1 MCQHT
6 AEGLKNISS
15 TLYTIISNKKKKTSD
30 MSRLRRFLTLL
41 PICLTSVRADY
52 LGPRYPP
59 PADLTSDESLV
70 AASWENLTLTLQAYL
85 SGNDESTAPSNDALS
100 AIQNVTFS
108 LGMFSIH
115 DPTATEILQFHHT
128 SAEVANASNGSNQV
142 DGDTIYR
149 IASVSKLFTVYAGLL
164 MLDSTDWDR
173 PLTDIFPQLVE
184 TSSNNN
190 TLVGHVQWDLVTPRA
205 LAAQIAGVPRD
216 LLSLGELLFQPDL
229 NPTALGLPLLDSNDP
244 ISSSLPCV
252 GSEDPA
258 CAEDPERY
266 IMGVQ
271 ERPPTFLPWTSPAY
285 TNNGF
290 ALLGQV
296 LANITGKTIDE
307 VYRES
312 IFDPLDMTNSNSSP
326 PIQSEWSR
334 AVIPGNLSYFAFDS
348 DMTKSSGGLLSTTQ
362 DLAKLGVGI
371 LNHTLLPPDE
381 TRKWMKPLSHTARLQ
396 SSVGAPWEIARYTY
410 ADSGVVT
417 DLYTKSG
424 DSGHYSSWFV
434 LLPDFDAG
442 FSILAA
448 STSAERLAT
457 VGAIGDLVTATILPA
472 LMAQAAAEA
481 KRNFEGSYASTV
493 EGLNSSLTL
502 SLNQSQGAPPGLA
515 ISSFISNGTDVLLTL
530 PEMGRNLPNR
540 LLPSIA
546 DVATGQV
553 AFRAVRGADAPSAQ
567 VGPIS
572 QFLTADWISV
582 DVLTYGGLSTELFVF
597 DVDSS
602 GKAMAVNPAAFRVKL
617 ERTDG

>member
-6 AEGLKNISS
+6 AEGLKNISF
-15 TLYTIISNKKKKTSD
+15 TLYTTIPSKKKKSSN
-30 MSRLRRFLTLL
+30 MSRLRHLLTLL
-41 PICLTSVRADY
+41 PICLTSVVADY

-85 SGNDESTAPSNDALS
+85 SGNDQSTAPSNDALS

-115 DPTATEILQFHHT
+115 DPAATEILQFHHT
-128 SAEVANASNGSNQV
+128 SAEVANAPNGTNQV

-149 IASVSKLFTVYAGLL
+149 IASVSKLITVYAGLL
-164 MLDSTDWDR
+164 ALDSTDWDR
-173 PLTDIFPQLVE
+173 PLTDFFPQLME
-184 TSSNNN
+184 TSSYNN
-190 TLVGHVQWDLVTPRA
+190 LIGHVQWDLVTPRA
-205 LAAQIAGVPRD
+205 LAAQMAGVPRD
-216 LLSLGELLFQPDL
+216 LLSPGELLLQPDL
-229 NPTALGLPLLDSNDP
+229 NPTAFGLPLLDSNDP
-244 ISSSLPCV
+244 ISSSIPCV

-285 TNNGF
+285 SNDGF
-290 ALLGQV
+290 SLLGQV
-296 LANITGKTIDE
+296 LANITGKSIDE
-307 VYRES
+307 VYRDS
-312 IFDPLDMTNSNSSP
+312 IFDPLNMTNSNSSP

-334 AVIPGNLSYFAFDS
+334 AVIPGDLSYFAFDS

-371 LNHTLLPPDE
+371 LNHTLLPPHE
-381 TRKWMKPLSHTARLQ
+381 TRKWMKPFSHTARLQ
-396 SSVGAPWEIARYTY
+396 LSVGAPWEIARYTY

-417 DLYTKSG
+417 DLYTKVG
-424 DSGHYSSWFV
+424 DYGHYSSFFV

-448 STSAERLAT
+448 STSAARPAT
-457 VGAIGDLVTATILPA
+457 IGAIGDLVTDTILPA

-481 KRNFEGSYASTV
+481 ERNFEGSYTSME

-502 SLNQSQGAPPGLA
+502 SLNQSVGAPPGLA
-515 ISSFISNGTDVLLTL
+515 ISSFISNGTDVVLTL
-530 PEMGRNLPNR
+530 AGMGWNLPNR

-546 DVATGQV
+546 DAAAGQV
-553 AFRAVRGADAPSAQ
+553 AFRAVSGADAPSAQ

-572 QFLTADWISV
+572 QIVTADWLSV
-582 DVLTYGGLSTELFVF
+582 DALTYGGLSTDFFVF

-602 GKAMAVNPAAFRVKL
+602 GKALAVNPAAYRVQL

>member
-1 MCQHT
+1 
-6 AEGLKNISS
+6 
-15 TLYTIISNKKKKTSD
+15 
-30 MSRLRRFLTLL
+30 MSRLRHLLTLL
-41 PICLTSVRADY
+41 PICLTPVLADY

-70 AASWENLTLTLQAYL
+70 AASWANLTSTLQAYL
-85 SGNDESTAPSNDALS
+85 SGIDQSAASSNDALS

-115 DPTATEILQFHHT
+115 DSAATEILQFHHT
-128 SAEVANASNGSNQV
+128 SAEVANAPNGTNQV

-164 MLDSTDWDR
+164 GLDSTDWDR
-173 PLTDIFPQLVE
+173 PLTEFFPQLME
-184 TSSNNN
+184 TSNNN
-190 TLVGHVQWDLVTPRA
+190 NNIVGHVQWDLVTPRA

-216 LLSLGELLFQPDL
+216 FLSLGEFLLQPDL

-244 ISSSLPCV
+244 ISSSLPCI

-271 ERPPTFLPWTSPAY
+271 NRPPTFLPWTSPGY
-285 TNNGF
+285 SNNGF
-290 ALLGQV
+290 SLLGLV

-307 VYRES
+307 IYRDS

-326 PIQSEWSR
+326 PIQSEWFR
-334 AVIPGNLSYFAFDS
+334 AVIPGDISYFASDS
-348 DMTKSSGGLLSTTQ
+348 DMAKSSGGLLSTTQ

-396 SSVGAPWEIARYTY
+396 SSVGAPWEIVRYTY

-417 DLYTKSG
+417 DLYTKGG
-424 DSGHYSSWFV
+424 DSGHYGSFFV

-442 FSILAA
+442 FSILTA
-448 STSAERLAT
+448 STSAERLT
-457 VGAIGDLVTATILPA
+457 IIGAIGDLVADTILPA

-481 KRNFEGSYASTV
+481 ESNFAGSYTSTV

-530 PEMGRNLPNR
+530 PGMRRNLPNR

-553 AFRAVRGADAPSAQ
+553 AFRAVRGADAPSVQ

-572 QFLTADWISV
+572 QFVTADWFSV
-582 DVLTYGGLSTELFVF
+582 DGLTYGGLSTELFVF

-602 GKAMAVNPAAFRVKL
+602 GRAVAVNPAAFRVRL